1 MGCGKA
7 FSLRLQLLCS
17 SRFNHPHRFDYR
29 MFMRSSTRLQAL
41 FAVESGIMP
50 VSPSANKLGAD
61 TRAQMAEGAGR
72 IEVQDGLSK

>member
-1 MGCGKA
+1 
-7 FSLRLQLLCS
+7 
-17 SRFNHPHRFDYR
+17 
-29 MFMRSSTRLQAL
+29 MFMRSSTGLQAP
-41 FAVESGIMP
+41 FVVESGIMP